1 MKSTNGWPILVVV
14 AAAALAVLIANG
26 IRVSIP
32 LYQVPMLADVGW
44 GRSEFGL
51 AIAVQALMVGLCA
64 PLFGGF
70 ADKFGSAKVIVAGAL
85 LYAGGLALMAISTDP
100 VSFTLTGGLLVGMA
114 QAGCGQ
120 SIAMGAVAR
129 LVPEER
135 RTWALGIAVMGGS
148 AGMLVILPIAQSFL
162 QAYGWSMGYVAL
174 GLLSLLI
181 LVAAIFLRGQPKG
194 GPTVAAVANLTIGEA
209 LRQAFKHR
217 SYVLLMIGFFVCGF
231 HVAFI
236 GTHLPAYVSDL
247 GLPEGTGA
255 QALMLVGVVNLLGAY
270 LSGVLG
276 SRIYRP
282 KLLSFIYIGRFLA
295 ISGLMLAPSG
305 EITIYVFCAI
315 MGLFWLST
323 VPITASLVASMF
335 GTQYM
340 SMLFGFVFLG
350 HQLGSFAGV
359 YLGGLLF
366 DVTGSYDVVWWIG
379 AGLGL
384 FAAAVHW
391 PIRDSKAPSLV
402 PAE

>member
-1 MKSTNGWPILVVV
+1 MKSLNGWPVLVVV
-14 AAAALAVLIANG
+14 AAAALAVLLANG

-44 GRSEFGL
+44 GRTEFGL

-64 PLFGGF
+64 PIFGGF
-70 ADKFGSAKVIVAGAL
+70 ADKFGSARVIVVGAL
-85 LYAGGLALMAISTDP
+85 MYAGGLALMAVSTDP
-100 VSFTLTGGLLVGMA
+100 LSFTLTGGVLVGMA

-120 SIAMGAVAR
+120 SIAMGAVAK

-135 RTWALGIAVMGGS
+135 RSWALGIAVMGGS
-148 AGMLVILPIAQSFL
+148 AGMLVILPIAQLFL
-162 QAYGWSMGYVAL
+162 EVYGWSLGFMAL
-174 GLLSLLI
+174 GVMSLVI
-181 LVAAIFLRGQPKG
+181 LVTAVFMRGQPAG
-194 GPTVAAVANLTIGEA
+194 GPTTAAVANLTIGEA

-231 HVAFI
+231 HVSFI

-255 QALMLVGVVNLLGAY
+255 FALMLVGVVNMLGAY
-270 LSGVLG
+270 LAGVLG
-276 SRIYRP
+276 GRIYRP
-282 KLLSFIYIGRFLA
+282 KLLAFIYIGRFLA
-295 ISGLMLAPSG
+295 ISGLMLAPPG
-305 EITIYVFCAI
+305 EITIYVFCAA

-323 VPITASLVASMF
+323 VPITGSLVASMF

-366 DVTGSYDVVWWIG
+366 DMTGSYDIVWWMG

-391 PIRDSKAPSLV
+391 PISDAKAPALV
-402 PAE
+402 PAA

>member
-1 MKSTNGWPILVVV
+1 
-14 AAAALAVLIANG
+14 
-26 IRVSIP
+26 
-32 LYQVPMLADVGW
+32 
-44 GRSEFGL
+44 
-51 AIAVQALMVGLCA
+51 
-64 PLFGGF
+64 
-70 ADKFGSAKVIVAGAL
+70 
-85 LYAGGLALMAISTDP
+85 
-100 VSFTLTGGLLVGMA
+100 
-114 QAGCGQ
+114 
-120 SIAMGAVAR
+120 
-129 LVPEER
+129 
-135 RTWALGIAVMGGS
+135 
-148 AGMLVILPIAQSFL
+148 
-162 QAYGWSMGYVAL
+162 
-174 GLLSLLI
+174 
-181 LVAAIFLRGQPKG
+181 
-194 GPTVAAVANLTIGEA
+194 
-209 LRQAFKHR
+209 
-217 SYVLLMIGFFVCGF
+217 VLLMIGFFVCGF

-255 QALMLVGVVNLLGAY
+255 MALMLVGVVNLLGAY

-276 SRIYRP
+276 SRFYRP
-282 KLLSFIYIGRFLA
+282 KLLSFIYVGRFLA
-295 ISGLMLAPSG
+295 ISGLMLAPPS
-305 EITIYVFCAI
+305 ELTIYVFCAF

-366 DVTGSYDVVWWIG
+366 DMTGSYDVVWWMG

-391 PIRDSKAPSLV
+391 PIRDAKAPDLV

>member
-1 MKSTNGWPILVVV
+1 MKSLNGWPILVVV
-14 AAAALAVLIANG
+14 AAAALAVLLANG

-44 GRSEFGL
+44 GRTEFGL
-51 AIAVQALMVGLCA
+51 AIAIQALMVGLCA

-70 ADKFGSAKVIVAGAL
+70 ADKYGSARVIVVGTL

-100 VSFTLTGGLLVGMA
+100 LSFTLTGGVLVGMA

-120 SIAMGAVAR
+120 SIAMGAVAK

-135 RTWALGIAVMGGS
+135 RSWALGIAVMGGS
-148 AGMLVILPIAQSFL
+148 AGMLVILPIAQLFL
-162 QAYGWSMGYVAL
+162 EVYGWSMGFMAL
-174 GLLSLLI
+174 GVMSLVILL
-181 LVAAIFLRGQPKG
+181 AATFLRGQPKG
-194 GPTVAAVANLTIGEA
+194 GPTTAAVANLTIGEA

-231 HVAFI
+231 HVSFI

-255 QALMLVGVVNLLGAY
+255 HALMLVGVVNMLGAY
-270 LSGVLG
+270 LAGVLG

-282 KLLSFIYIGRFLA
+282 KLLAYIYIGRFLA

-305 EITIYVFCAI
+305 EITVYAFCAA

-323 VPITASLVASMF
+323 VPITGSLVASMF

-366 DVTGSYDVVWWIG
+366 DVTGSYDIVWWMG

-391 PIRDSKAPSLV
+391 PISDAKAPALV
-402 PAE
+402 PAA

>member
-1 MKSTNGWPILVVV
+1 MKAFNGYPVLLVV
-14 AAAALAVLIANG
+14 AAASIAVLIANG
-26 IRVSIP
+26 IRVAIP
-32 LYQVPMLADVGW
+32 LYQVPMLTDVGW
-44 GRSEFGL
+44 GRTEFGL
-51 AIAVQALMVGLCA
+51 AIAIQALMVGLCA

-70 ADKFGSAKVIVAGAL
+70 ADKFGSALVIVVGTL
-85 LYAGGLALMAISTDP
+85 LYAGGLALMAVSTDP
-100 VSFTLTGGLLVGMA
+100 LSFTLSGGVLVGMA

-120 SIAMGAVAR
+120 SIAIGAVAK

-148 AGMLVILPIAQSFL
+148 VGMLVILPIAQVFL
-162 QAYGWSMGYVAL
+162 ETYGWSMGYVAL
-174 GLLSLLI
+174 GLVSLLI
-181 LVAAIFLRGQPKG
+181 LFAAIFLRGQPKG
-194 GPTVAAVANLTIGEA
+194 GPTVAAVADLTIGEA

-255 QALMLVGVVNLLGAY
+255 QALMLVGIVNVLGAY
-270 LSGVLG
+270 LAGVLG
-276 SRIYRP
+276 SRIFRP
-282 KLLSFIYIGRFLA
+282 RLLAFIYIGRFFA
-295 ISGLMLAPSG
+295 ISGLMLAPPS
-305 EITIYVFCAI
+305 EITIYAFCAF

-323 VPITASLVASMF
+323 VPITGSLVASMF

-350 HQLGSFAGV
+350 HQMGAFAGV

-366 DVTGSYDVVWWIG
+366 DMTGSYDVVWWMG
-379 AGLGL
+379 AALGL

-391 PIRDSKAPSLV
+391 PISDAKAPDLV

>member
-1 MKSTNGWPILVVV
+1 MKALNGYPVLLVV

-32 LYQVPMLADVGW
+32 LYQVPMLADVDW
-44 GRSEFGL
+44 GRTEFGF

-70 ADKFGSAKVIVAGAL
+70 ADKFGSALVIVVGGL

-100 VSFTLTGGLLVGMA
+100 VSFAITGGLLVGMA

-120 SIAMGAVAR
+120 AIAMGAVAK

-135 RTWALGIAVMGGS
+135 RTWALGVAVMGGS
-148 AGMLVILPIAQSFL
+148 VGMLVILPIAQAL
-162 QAYGWSMGYVAL
+162 LEQLGWAGGYVAL
-174 GLLSLLI
+174 GVLSLLVI
-181 LVAAIFLRGQPKG
+181 IAAVFMRGQPTG
-194 GPTVAAVANLTIGEA
+194 GPTVAEVANLTVGEA

-231 HVAFI
+231 HVSFI

-255 QALMLVGVVNLLGAY
+255 LALMLVGIVNVIGAY
-270 LSGVLG
+270 LAGVLG

-282 KLLSFIYIGRFLA
+282 RLLAYIYIGRFIA
-295 ISGLMLAPSG
+295 ITGLMLAPPS
-305 EITIYVFCAI
+305 EITIYAFCAF

-323 VPITASLVASMF
+323 VPITGSLVASMF

-350 HQLGSFAGV
+350 HQVGAFAGV

-366 DVTGSYDVVWWIG
+366 DTTGSYDVVWWMG
-379 AGLGL
+379 AALGI
-384 FAAAVHW
+384 FAAIVHW
-391 PIRDSKAPSLV
+391 PISDAKASDLV